1 MERKN
6 VIYLSNIK
14 DRSRENN
21 KRSISIT
28 TIFIITM
35 LIIYGMLIL
44 ICNSWQGVLWRSVYY
59 NTILT
64 MFWIISVIIKKPLIL
79 TFFADLDAFNGKNRK
94 KRLEFYNSE
103 KILPYFY
110 GVTLF
115 FACCSSIKAAV
126 WFAVIMQPK
135 LISYN
140 LILTSIDFLTLILIA
155 LEIIA
160 VAIVVC
166 KVKTVEFINNNIYSD
181 NKVVVLEHPLDV

>member
-44 ICNSWQGVLWRSVYY
+44 VCNSWQGVLWRSVYY

-103 KILPYFY
+103 KILLYFY

-115 FACCSSIKAAV
+115 FACCSSIKATV